1 MSSVPGDTTLERLL
15 DLQQQHLVKI
25 TALVDRFADLAAE
38 NQKANERYR
47 QMAELW
53 EKDHKESVECERKRE
68 KELRVR
74 GIIGLVIW
82 ALIPIAIIVAH
93 FL

>member
-1 MSSVPGDTTLERLL
+1 MARMPDDTTLGKLL
-15 DLQQQHLVKI
+15 DLQQQHLVKL

-38 NQKANERYR
+38 NQKSNERYR

-53 EKDHKESVECERKRE
+53 EKDHKDSVERERKRE
-68 KELRVR
+68 KEVRVR
-74 GIIGLVIW
+74 GIIGLIIW

-93 FL
+93 YL